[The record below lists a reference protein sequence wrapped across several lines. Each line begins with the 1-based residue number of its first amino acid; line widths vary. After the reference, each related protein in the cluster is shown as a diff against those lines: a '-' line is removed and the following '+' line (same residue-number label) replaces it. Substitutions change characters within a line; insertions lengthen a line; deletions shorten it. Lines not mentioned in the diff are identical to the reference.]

1 MINSIVDKV
10 FVITTLNS
18 GRVDYISKH
27 LNENDIKFDFFV
39 APDKR
44 IITKDI
50 LVKDGG
56 DVNNKNHKALLSLI
70 SSYVSIIEIARISGF
85 KSICIIEDDC
95 YFVKDWNQKIKM
107 FFDHLPNNWDLL
119 NLGYHP
125 LHDTE
130 TIKEKYNDYVNIP
143 VNWHHTTHCMMI
155 KNTCFNEFFT
165 LNDNRHNWDY
175 VIPADYMFNE
185 IYKNKKFNSYIPT
198 EKIIHQLS
206 FRDTKYNIEDVDI
219 RFKSELLLI

>member
-18 GRVDYISKH
+18 ERVDYISKH
-27 LNENDIKFDFFV
+27 LNHNNIKFDFFV

-44 IITKDI
+44 VITGDI

-56 DVNNKNHKALLSLI
+56 DLSNKNHKASLSLI
-70 SSYVSIIEIARISGF
+70 SAYVSIIETARISGF

-95 YFVKDWNQKIKM
+95 YFVKDWCQKIKV
-107 FFDHLPNNWDLL
+107 FFDNLPNNWDLL

-130 TIKEKYNDYVNIP
+130 TIKERYNDYVNIP
-143 VNWHHTTHCMMI
+143 LNWHHTTHCMMI
-155 KNTCFNEFFT
+155 KNTCFGEFLT
-165 LNDNRHNWDY
+165 VNDNRHNWEY
-175 VIPADYMFNE
+175 VIPIDYIFNE
-185 IYKNKKFNSYIPT
+185 IYKNKKFNSYIPADR
-198 EKIIHQLS
+198 IIHQLS
-206 FRDTKYNIEDVDI
+206 NRDTKYHIEDIDI
-219 RFKSELLLI
+219 RFKSDVLN